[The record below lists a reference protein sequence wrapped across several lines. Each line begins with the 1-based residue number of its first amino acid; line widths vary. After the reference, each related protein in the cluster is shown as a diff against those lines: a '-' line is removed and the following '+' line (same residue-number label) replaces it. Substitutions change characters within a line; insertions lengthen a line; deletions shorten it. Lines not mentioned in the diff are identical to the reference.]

1 MIKRMAIV
9 AFLLVATLSIGGCQ
23 QNAASEGPDYADDEA
38 MSVIAEG
45 LEARSDLIDQQVEN
59 GEDTSSNASYKEAV
73 QTELEIVEPLRDR
86 QFEDSKMQEDVLSYI
101 NLLDDS
107 MEVLD
112 NYPTTDIDFYTKWVE
127 VYDDRTSLLKKFVD
141 DYGLTVGSK
150 YQDVLDDL
158 VANGAAAAKQ
168 SEMDEKIDALVS
180 TVVFEKTDQGYGY
193 FEYTATVENTT
204 GVNLEDVGLVLSLYD
219 AEGVKAGEAYAST
232 NSWGAGEKVRFETG
246 SDIDATTVKVAVDYY
261 STKS

>member
-9 AFLLVATLSIGGCQ
+9 AFALVAALSIGGCQ
-23 QNAASEGPDYADDEA
+23 QNAAREGPDYADDEA

-73 QTELEIVEPLRDR
+73 QTELEIVESLRDR

-141 DYGLTVGSK
+141 DYGLTVGSE

-158 VANGAAAAKQ
+158 IANGATAAKQ

-261 STKS
+261 STES